1 MPRFKEERTMATSN
15 KTFQQVKSILQR
27 MDRKIDSARD
37 MRLSGGIEDDTM
49 IGGTRPEDEL
59 IGGQSEPISSA
70 QADRP
75 QRARPLA
82 RRATPK
88 RFM

>member
-1 MPRFKEERTMATSN
+1 MATSN
-15 KTFQQVKSILQR
+15 KTFQQVKNILQR

-37 MRLSGGIEDDTM
+37 QRLSGGIEDDTM
-49 IGGTRPEDEL
+49 IGAPREDEEL
-59 IGGQSEPISSA
+59 IGGAPREPMSSA
-70 QADRP
+70 DADRP

-82 RRATPK
+82 RRSTPK